1 MEQMRFITMKKI
13 LSGLILSLSAL
24 AMTGTAFAANT
35 TTDTKNPQTMQHDAA
50 QHKEMNAKGCP
61 PPPKGAQ
68 GKDRP
73 QPPKDAQGKDRLQ
86 PPKDAQGKDR
96 PQPPKDA
103 NGCPMPPKDMNAKDH
118 PAAKAQ

>member
-1 MEQMRFITMKKI
+1 MKKI

-24 AMTGTAFAANT
+24 AMTGTAFAAST
-35 TTDTKNPQTMQHDAA
+35 ATDTKNPQTMQHDAA

-73 QPPKDAQGKDRLQ
+73 QPPKDAQGKDR
-86 PPKDAQGKDR
+86 